1 MEVIMPVENLP
12 TVMIMSWESSH
23 KMFNWFRVLP
33 TSKIVGW
40 QPLSLSVENKSQLR
54 KGSYHFKNFLTKL
67 LSCFGV
73 MVTVEKTSWETIRQR
88 IYKPKIL
95 SYKDLLKKESG
106 LKLDFLA

>member
-1 MEVIMPVENLP
+1 MEVIILVEYLP
-12 TVMIMSWESSH
+12 TLKIMSWESSH
-23 KMFNWFRVLP
+23 KMFNWFWALP

-73 MVTVEKTSWETIRQR
+73 MVIVEKTRWDTIRQR
-88 IYKPKIL
+88 IHKPKIL
-95 SYKDLLKKESG
+95 CYKDLLKKESG